1 MRERLS
7 HYANSR
13 LCMVRRIVV
22 IGCGV
27 SGTTAAFYARK
38 TDRASEITV
47 IGSESLPEY
56 SRCGLPYAFSGIV
69 PTLQSLIGYDEDFYE
84 NTNRIHLRLGVS
96 ATRILGDSQVVEL
109 DDKDGQGH
117 RLEYD
122 SLILATGARPMT
134 LSVPGADLKGVFT
147 IRTMDDI
154 ERLADYLKESNA
166 RKVAIIGAGLT
177 GSEMAEA
184 LIVRGVSVIQ
194 AEIVPEIL
202 PVILDP
208 DTASLV
214 RERGKQ
220 HGVEYFLESVLEE
233 ILGESGRVSGV
244 RISGRVHEVEAVIV
258 TVRVRPSTE
267 LAKSSGLQLG
277 ESGGIRTDERL
288 ATSAKNIY
296 AAGDCIET
304 FDLITRRHVFFQ
316 LATTA
321 VRQSMVAGINA
332 AGGDARYPG
341 STGVTTVRLFGLE
354 VATLGPTT
362 AMAEKIGIK
371 PVSVRVTG
379 STRLS
384 YYPGG
389 KDLTVKLLGNPENG
403 KLIGAQIVGEEGAT
417 LRGNFASMA
426 AHLGLTVQQFSE
438 IETCYSP
445 PLAPVWDP
453 VTIAAQALV
462 RKMQQP
468 RHLTAQVSIN

>member
-1 MRERLS
+1 MGK
-7 HYANSR
+7 
-13 LCMVRRIVV
+13 RIVIV
-22 IGCGV
+22 GCGV
-27 SGTTAAFYARK
+27 AGTTAAFYSRK
-38 TDRASEITV
+38 TDRHSEITIV
-47 IGSESLPEY
+47 GSESLPEY

-69 PTLQSLIGYDEDFYE
+69 PTLHSLIGYDEEFYE
-84 NTNRIHLRLGVS
+84 HTNRIQLRLGVT
-96 ATRILGDSQVVEL
+96 ATRIRIDHHTIEL
-109 DDKDGQGH
+109 DGRDNLGNQLG
-117 RLEYD
+117 YD
-122 SLILATGARPMT
+122 SLILTTGARPLA
-134 LSVPGADLKGVFT
+134 LSVPGYDLKGVFT

-154 ERLADYLKESNA
+154 ESLAEYLGQSKA

-184 LIVRGVSVIQ
+184 LLIRGVAVIQ

-208 DTASLV
+208 DIAALV
-214 RERGKQ
+214 REKGRE
-220 HGVEYFLESVLEE
+220 HGVEYHLGSTLDE
-233 ILGESGRVSGV
+233 ILGEGGRVAGV
-244 RISGRVHEVEAVIV
+244 RISGQRYEVEAVII

-267 LAKSSGLQLG
+267 LAKDAGIQLG
-277 ESGGIRTDERL
+277 ESGGIRTDERMS
-288 ATSAKNIY
+288 TSAKGIY

-304 FDLITRRHVFFQ
+304 YDLITHRQVFFQ

-332 AGGDARYPG
+332 AGGEARYPG
-341 STGVTTVRLFGLE
+341 STGVATVKLFGLE
-354 VATLGPTT
+354 VAALGPTT
-362 AMAEKIGIK
+362 AFAEKIGIN

-389 KDLTVKLLGNPENG
+389 KDLTVKLLANRNNG
-403 KLIGAQIVGEEGAT
+403 KLLGAQLVGEEGAT

-426 AHLGLTVQQFSE
+426 AHLGLTVEQFAE

-453 VTIAAQALV
+453 VTIAAQALLKKLKSGSV
-462 RKMQQP
+462 RTETKVA
-468 RHLTAQVSIN
+468 HS

>member
-1 MRERLS
+1 LMQQPT
-7 HYANSR
+7 
-13 LCMVRRIVV
+13 MGRRIVI

-38 TDRASEITV
+38 TDRNSEITIV
-47 IGSESLPEY
+47 GSESLPEY

-69 PTLQSLIGYDEDFYE
+69 PTLRSLIGYDEDFYE
-84 NTNRIHLRLGVS
+84 HTNRIHLRLGVT
-96 ATRILGDSQVVEL
+96 ATKIHIDSQTVEL
-109 DDKDGQGH
+109 DGRD
-117 RLEYD
+117 RLGRQLAYD
-122 SLILATGARPMT
+122 SLILTTGARPIA
-134 LSVPGADLKGVFT
+134 LAVPGYSLRGVFT
-147 IRTMDDI
+147 IRTMDDV
-154 ERLADYLKESNA
+154 EHLADYLKETKA

-184 LIVRGVSVIQ
+184 LLLRGVAVIQ

-208 DTASLV
+208 DVASLV
-214 RERGKQ
+214 REKGRE
-220 HGVEYFLESVLEE
+220 HGVEYHLGSTLEE
-233 ILGESGRVSGV
+233 ILGEKGKVAGV
-244 RISGRVHEVEAVIV
+244 RISGQQYTVDAVIV

-267 LAKSSGLQLG
+267 LAKNAGVKLG
-277 ESGGIRTDERL
+277 ESGGIRTDERM
-288 ATSAKNIY
+288 ATSANSVY

-341 STGVTTVRLFGLE
+341 STGVATVKLFGLE
-354 VATLGPTT
+354 VAALGPTT
-362 AMAEKIGIK
+362 AMAEKVGIN
-371 PVSVRVTG
+371 PISVRVTG

-389 KDLTVKLLGNPENG
+389 KDLTVKLLANRDNG
-403 KLIGAQIVGEEGAT
+403 KLLGAQLVGEEGAT
-417 LRGNFASMA
+417 LRANFASMA
-426 AHLGLTVQQFSE
+426 AHLGLTVQEFAD

-453 VTIAAQALV
+453 VTIAAQALLKKLQM
-462 RKMQQP
+462 RP
-468 RHLTAQVSIN
+468 ATAQASVASS